1 MKRWVYCVMV
11 ALVCTA
17 CGAKQ
22 PTAFDPLRAPWDE
35 VLTEASGKTVH
46 LAMWGGSEAINAY
59 VDRIIVPR
67 VKQTAGV
74 TIKRVPIDDAK
85 DVVNKLL
92 LEKSENKTTG
102 TIDIVW
108 INGENFRTAKTNG
121 ALFGPFAAQL
131 PNVQQHVDMDAP
143 DIAYDFGL
151 ATDGYEAPWG
161 KAQFVF
167 IYDQAKIPEPPKSM
181 EQLRTWVRANPGMF
195 TYPAPP
201 DFNGSAFIRQA
212 LYEVAGGHEPF
223 LQETMDAEKL
233 SERAQP
239 LWAYLN
245 DIEPFLWR
253 AGSTYPENIGKLDAL
268 YASGEVWMS
277 MGYDPARA
285 ANLIKNNTFPKTT
298 RTFVLDQGTL
308 ANTHYLAVP
317 FNAPHHAAAMVA
329 INEMLSPEAQIAK
342 FDPANWGEDMA
353 LDATTFREEQQAAL
367 KRIDRGEAT
376 LSSEVLAKH
385 RVPEMRGDLVPVLE
399 EGWKNEVAR
408 K

>member
-1 MKRWVYCVMV
+1 MKRWMYCVMI
-11 ALVCTA
+11 ACVCTA
-17 CGAKQ
+17 CGAN
-22 PTAFDPLRAPWDE
+22 PPASFDPLRAPWDE

-46 LAMWGGSEAINAY
+46 LAMWGGSESINAY
-59 VDRIIVPR
+59 VDRIVAPR
-67 VKQTAGV
+67 IKQTAGV

-85 DVVNKLL
+85 DLVNKLL
-92 LEKSENKTTG
+92 LEKSERKTTG

-131 PNVQQHVDMDAP
+131 PNVQQHVDVDAP

-167 IYDQAKIPEPPKSM
+167 IYDQAKIPNPPKSM
-181 EQLRTWVRANPGMF
+181 EQLRTWVRDNPGMF

-223 LQETMDAEKL
+223 LEQTMDAQQL

-253 AGSTYPENIGKLDAL
+253 AGKTYPENIGKLDML

-285 ANLIKNNTFPKTT
+285 ANLVKNNTFPKTT
-298 RTFVLDQGTL
+298 RTFVLDKGTL
-308 ANTHYLAVP
+308 ANTHYLAIP
-317 FNAPHHAAAMVA
+317 FNAPQQTAAMVA
-329 INEMLSPEAQIAK
+329 INEMLSPELQIAK
-342 FDPANWGEDMA
+342 FDPNNWGEDMA
-353 LDATTFREEQQAAL
+353 LDATTFREQQRAAL
-367 KRIDRGEAT
+367 QRIHRGEAT
-376 LSSEVLAKH
+376 LPTDVLAKH
-385 RVPEMRGDLVPVLE
+385 RLPEMRGDLVPVLE